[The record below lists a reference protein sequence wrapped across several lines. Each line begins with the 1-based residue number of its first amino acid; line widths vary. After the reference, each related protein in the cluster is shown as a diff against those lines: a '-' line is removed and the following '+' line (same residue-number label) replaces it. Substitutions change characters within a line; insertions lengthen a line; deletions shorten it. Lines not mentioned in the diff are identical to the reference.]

1 MKIWRN
7 SYEEKF
13 SPWNSGGPFLLTVP
27 EPLNIWCVHKC
38 KRKNWMW
45 GIFFYKFWFQTVIY
59 WKKVG
64 QGWEII
70 FKNLFIIL
78 LELLTW
84 NTDGQEKTVFAAS
97 RSEQNCCLSIFNKE
111 QYLLNPLRHHN
122 CFVRGLLHD
131 CKMNFH
137 RSTSALH
144 VFKKHSNCCQTFF
157 VTVLFVRKYH
167 GVVGTFIEM

>member
-1 MKIWRN
+1 
-7 SYEEKF
+7 
-13 SPWNSGGPFLLTVP
+13 
-27 EPLNIWCVHKC
+27 
-38 KRKNWMW
+38 MW

-59 WKKVG
+59 WIKVC
-64 QGWEII
+64 QGWENY
-70 FKNLFIIL
+70 FQ
-78 LELLTW
+78 ELIYYLIRVAHLKYRWTGK
-84 NTDGQEKTVFAAS
+84 DSVFAAS

-137 RSTSALH
+137 RSTSTLH
-144 VFKKHSNCCQTFF
+144 VFKKRSNCCQTFF
-157 VTVLFVRKYH
+157 ATVLFVRKYH